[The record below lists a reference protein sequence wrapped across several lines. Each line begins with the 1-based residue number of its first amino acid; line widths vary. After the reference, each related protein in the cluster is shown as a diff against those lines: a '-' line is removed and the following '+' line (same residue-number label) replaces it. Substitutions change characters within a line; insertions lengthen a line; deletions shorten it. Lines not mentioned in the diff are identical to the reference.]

1 MQALD
6 SLHLESLHLE
16 GRRLTRHFCKYTM
29 FSHWAKHGDNW
40 EARLILGGHAGQYAM
55 AINYSRDSMA
65 RPFSAFCYMR
75 GSGFDPDE
83 TRSGLLL
90 KPATII
96 VVKAERE
103 NEDAVRKILRRR
115 NLELDHVTTSS
126 GGCEAWIEE
135 EGPGLVVRDLAPPE
149 GVKSNA
155 PSCRL
160 CICSILQCGRRCDP
174 FHMTEVEVRYDA
186 CRKGT

>member
-29 FSHWAKHGDNW
+29 FPHWAKHGDNW

-65 RPFSAFCYMR
+65 RPF
-75 GSGFDPDE
+75 
-83 TRSGLLL
+83 L
-90 KPATII
+90 ATII

-115 NLELDHVTTSS
+115 NLQNLIMLLRLR
-126 GGCEAWIEE
+126 A
-135 EGPGLVVRDLAPPE
+135 A
-149 GVKSNA
+149 VK
-155 PSCRL
+155 R
-160 CICSILQCGRRCDP
+160 G
-174 FHMTEVEVRYDA
+174 
-186 CRKGT
+186 